1 MEPIARTMLN
11 LETLQIFDD
20 SHDHVKHMQDKIKY
34 FEKVDKD
41 LINNRALNSHEKLI
55 YIICKSFENAP
66 RGCRISHKYLMQRTG
81 IKTQPTLIRCL
92 DRLTLFGML
101 ARKQI
106 ENGTCH
112 YVFDKKTM
120 QEYIQHNLNK
130 RRRISLSKNRH
141 NRNLNTALSSPNV
154 INIGKVIK

>member
-1 MEPIARTMLN
+1 
-11 LETLQIFDD
+11 
-20 SHDHVKHMQDKIKY
+20 VKY
-34 FEKVDKD
+34 FEKIDKD
-41 LINNRALNSHEKLI
+41 LLNNRALNSHEKLI

-130 RRRISLSKNRH
+130 RRKISLSKNRH

>member
-1 MEPIARTMLN
+1 M
-11 LETLQIFDD
+11 
-20 SHDHVKHMQDKIKY
+20 KY
-34 FEKVDKD
+34 FEKIDKD
-41 LINNRALNSHEKLI
+41 LLNNRALNSHEKLI

>member
-1 MEPIARTMLN
+1 M
-11 LETLQIFDD
+11 
-20 SHDHVKHMQDKIKY
+20 KY

-92 DRLTLFGML
+92 DRLTLIGKL

-141 NRNLNTALSSPNV
+141 NRNLNSALSSPNV